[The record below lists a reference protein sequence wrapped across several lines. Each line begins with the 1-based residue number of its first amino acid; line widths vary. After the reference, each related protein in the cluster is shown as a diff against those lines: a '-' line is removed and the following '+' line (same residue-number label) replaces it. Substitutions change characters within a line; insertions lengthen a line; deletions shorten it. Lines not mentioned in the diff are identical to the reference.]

1 MSLQAPSAPTLH
13 LPTLL
18 AAAKE
23 PIPKVSFIDN
33 EPEFRWELLRE
44 QMAFEKL
51 HEGIRKF
58 AEDGQTL
65 KDKLR
70 AKLEA

>member
-1 MSLQAPSAPTLH
+1 M
-13 LPTLL
+13 
-18 AAAKE
+18 
-23 PIPKVSFIDN
+23 PKVSYIDN
-33 EPEFRWELLRE
+33 EPEFRWELLKE

-65 KDKLR
+65 KATLLKKKTKDWLLSHR
-70 AKLEA
+70 GL